1 MSNRKSWKR
10 ENVHSTW
17 YFGEFGIVS
26 DFERSFSAQLYWG
39 TLLWSNRQIEISQNF
54 FLLTQFNG
62 GNKVG
67 KISWN
72 LVGNIMNWETHWSSK
87 HHFRLGNTLIN
98 LETELLTTKH
108 YFEVKI
114 FRELE
119 TWKYVSKLIMVF
131 PTKYVFP
138 SS

>member
-1 MSNRKSWKR
+1 MFILLGILVNLGLCQTSKGHSAHNYIEVLYFDLTDKSR
-10 ENVHSTW
+10 
-17 YFGEFGIVS
+17 FRRI
-26 DFERSFSAQLYWG
+26 
-39 TLLWSNRQIEISQNF
+39 F
-54 FLLTQFNG
+54 FLLTQFIG
-62 GNKVG
+62 DNKVG

-72 LVGNIMNWETHWSSK
+72 LVWNIMNWETHWSSK